1 LSKERW
7 FANSVLL
14 AAAAASVVAGLL
26 AFGTARTFHAG
37 GARQVLLVAGPLCL
51 AAVFLACLRLPLS
64 RRTALAMTV
73 LSLAAAVYL
82 AEGYLRLLPLMRIR
96 LAARRF
102 GIPYDAR
109 TQFEV
114 VRDLR
119 KQGDNAYPATFP
131 SWQGMPAVGT
141 DLLPLGGISSVTTV
155 LCNEMGQYVVFRSD
169 EHGFHNPE
177 GIWSSGR
184 FDAAALGDSFTEGAC
199 VPTEQNYVEL
209 IRREYPATLNLG
221 MVGNGPLIMLAGLK
235 EFLTEARPGIVLWFH
250 MEGNDLTFDL
260 NREKRHTRLTDYLL
274 PGHRQGLLGRQ
285 PECDAFLRGVS
296 DKEYAETQ
304 AGTMHMSA
312 PGRFWRLWV
321 LRQALGLQVGETGL
335 DVSQVDFPLYRQ
347 VLEEA
352 QRATQGWGGKLYF
365 VYLPAESRFHEEKHR
380 RVHTAIRAR
389 VLSILEDLKIPLIDL
404 LPPMSRQ
411 PDIAEMYA
419 YPGAHYSP
427 AGNRLVAE
435 TVLEALHS
443 SASPPG
449 TSFP

>member
-1 LSKERW
+1 MSKERW
-7 FANSVLL
+7 FANLVLV
-14 AAAAASVVAGLL
+14 AAAAASVGAGFL
-26 AFGTARTFHAG
+26 ALGTARAFHAG
-37 GARQVLLVAGPLCL
+37 TVRQVLLVGGPFCL
-51 AAVFLACLRLPLS
+51 GAAFLACLRLRLG
-64 RRTALAMTV
+64 RRTALAMTI
-73 LSLAAAVYL
+73 LSLASAAYL
-82 AEGYLRLLPLMRIR
+82 AEGYLRMLPTMRIR

-102 GIPYDAR
+102 GIPYDPR

-119 KQGDNAYPATFP
+119 KQGDDAYPATFP
-131 SWQGMPAVGT
+131 SWQGMPAQGT
-141 DLLPLGGISSVTTV
+141 ALLPLGGISSVTTV
-155 LCNEMGQYVVFRSD
+155 LCNELGQYVVFRSD

-177 GIWSSGR
+177 GVWSSGR
-184 FDAAALGDSFTEGAC
+184 FDVGALGDSFTEGAC
-199 VPTEQNYVEL
+199 VPTEQNFVEL

-221 MVGNGPLIMLAGLK
+221 MVGNGPLIMLAGVK
-235 EFLTEARPGIVLWFH
+235 EFLAEARPGIILWFH

-260 NREKRHTRLTDYLL
+260 NREKLHVRLTSYLL
-274 PGHRQGLLGRQ
+274 PGHRQGLLERQ

-296 DKEYAETQ
+296 DREYAATQ

-321 LRQALGLQVGETGL
+321 LRQALGLQVGEDGL
-335 DVSQVDFPLYRQ
+335 DPAQVDFPLYRH

-352 QRATQGWGGKLYF
+352 QRTTQGWGGKLFF

-380 RVHTAIRAR
+380 RVHDAIRAQ
-389 VLSILEDLKIPLIDL
+389 VLSILEDLQIPLIDL

-435 TVLEALHS
+435 TVLQALHS
-443 SASPPG
+443 PAKR
-449 TSFP
+449 